1 MNLDVRVNGINLD
14 IDGSKF
20 HKMLFIFNALENGWS
35 VKKKDENYI
44 FVKNHENK
52 REIFSDNYL
61 NVFIKENSNL
71 SSLLS

>member
-14 IDGSKF
+14 IDSSKF